1 VAPGE
6 EIGRDCLAARV
17 RLLNRVISGLYDR
30 ALRPYDVTVAQL
42 NLLSAIAQAEPVA
55 AGKLADLLSLEIST
69 LSRNMHLMEELGLIR
84 IAKAER
90 GNGRVISIT
99 DVGKRKLAEVLP
111 AWRAAQHEAADLL
124 GSDTREPLKRLVDG
138 LLAERLAGS

>member
-1 VAPGE
+1 MPTGRPVAPLGPA
-6 EIGRDCLAARV
+6 GRH
-17 RLLNRVISGLYDR
+17 
-30 ALRPYDVTVAQL
+30 
-42 NLLSAIAQAEPVA
+42 SAGKPVA